1 MSKKIPVSAAQAP
14 LQNPFASLN
23 PEAFPESSEPD
34 PGASKATSPRPVA
47 PRAARPRIVLRREK
61 ARRGGKTVVV
71 ASGFPTHL
79 SVQELEALCKKARKA
94 LGCGGTLGGREI
106 ELQGDNPDR
115 VRAFF
120 EDGGFAVAGPG

>member
-23 PEAFPESSEPD
+23 PEAFPESSAPG
-34 PGASKATSPRPVA
+34 PGASPPKPPPLESKPKRH
-47 PRAARPRIVLRREK
+47 RIVLRREK

-79 SVQELEALCKKARKA
+79 SVPELEALCKKARRA

-120 EDGGFAVAGPG
+120 EGGGFAVAGPG